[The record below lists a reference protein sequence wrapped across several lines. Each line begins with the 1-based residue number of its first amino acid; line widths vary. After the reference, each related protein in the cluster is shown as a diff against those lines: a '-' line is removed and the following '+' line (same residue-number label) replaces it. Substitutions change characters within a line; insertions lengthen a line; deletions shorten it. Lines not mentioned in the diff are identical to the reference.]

1 MSELADL
8 QARFGAGLESA
19 DGGAPELF
27 RSAGDIGKR
36 FGIYRGN
43 ARANSANALGGSY
56 PVVARIV
63 GEEFFSGLARE
74 YGMRHPSVSGD
85 LNEYGESFADF
96 LDQFAP
102 AREIAYLSDVARLE
116 WRVHRAH
123 YAVDVAAFDP
133 SRLAAIAPEQQVDL
147 MPRLNPACSVMH
159 SAFPLARIWE
169 VNQDKYEGPIEVDFS
184 REPAHVLV
192 YRPRFRVEVMEL
204 PPAAVAFLKAAEQG
218 GTLET
223 ALSAAQ
229 SHDEAFDLGGSLVE
243 WITSAVIVDFQIN
256 GGRS

>member
-19 DGGAPELF
+19 DGRTPDVF
-27 RSAGDIGKR
+27 RSTGDIGKR

-43 ARANSANALGGSY
+43 ARANTANALGGSY

-63 GEEFFSGLARE
+63 GDEFFAGLARE
-74 YGMRHPSVSGD
+74 YGMRHPSASGD

-123 YAVDVAAFDP
+123 YAADVAAFDP
-133 SRLAAIAPEQQVDL
+133 SRLAAIAPEQQGDL
-147 MPRLNPACSVMH
+147 MLRLNPACSLMH

-169 VNQDKYEGPIEVDFS
+169 VNQSKYEGAFEVDFS
-184 REPAHVLV
+184 REPAHFLV
-192 YRPRFRVEVMEL
+192 HRPRFRVEVMEIR
-204 PPAAVAFLKAAEQG
+204 PAAAAFLQAIEQG
-218 GTLET
+218 STLEA

-229 SHDEAFDLGGSLVE
+229 FHEEAFDLGGALVE
-243 WITSAVIVDFQIN
+243 WIASAVIVDFQIT
-256 GGRS
+256 GG